1 MDEVQEANG
10 EYWMLRA
17 DIDMDEAPT
26 TINKLAE
33 FMDIML
39 DGNCSGICATMSA
52 IKNTQNS
59 KVLILSLNFILAVIC
74 IRRISAYSV
83 Q

>member
-1 MDEVQEANG
+1 
-10 EYWMLRA
+10 MLWA
-17 DIDMDEAPT
+17 DTDINEAPT

-33 FMDIML
+33 FMDVML
-39 DGNCSGICATMSA
+39 EGNCSGVYATISA

-59 KVLILSLNFILAVIC
+59 KVLILSINFILAVIC